1 MRHVKAIPNKITLI
15 LKEAVIKTMKNAKNK
30 IGYKK
35 LILYL
40 KKMDCLTAY
49 LAFLGKLLPI
59 LQFYYRAFKKKF

>member
-30 IGYKK
+30 IGYKN

-40 KKMDCLTAY
+40 KKMDCLTVY
-49 LAFLGKLLPI
+49 LAFLGKPLPI
-59 LQFYYRAFKKKF
+59 L